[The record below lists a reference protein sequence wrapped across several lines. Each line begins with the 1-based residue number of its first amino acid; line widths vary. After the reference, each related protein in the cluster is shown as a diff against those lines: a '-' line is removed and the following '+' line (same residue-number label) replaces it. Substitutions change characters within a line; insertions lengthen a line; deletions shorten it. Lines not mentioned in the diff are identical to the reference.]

1 VPDVHSE
8 TLEGDPGPIVY
19 AQTSEPVSIPP
30 SSVVLR
36 TRGDS
41 SSAIGVLRE
50 AVASLDRQLPLANVQ
65 TMRQF
70 EGTVLGK
77 RRFQLILIV
86 SFAMA
91 SLLLAAVGTYS
102 VLAYAVSRRAREIAI
117 RLALGSSPTVVRG
130 MILRQGLRPVV
141 LGLVLGLLAAL
152 VFGRLVAG
160 LLFGVEPTDPVTI
173 LAVTA
178 VMLAAATLACWIP
191 ARRVVQTSLLNVL
204 RYE

>member
-1 VPDVHSE
+1 MPDVHSE

-19 AQTSEPVSIPP
+19 VADVGALGIPP

-36 TRGDS
+36 TQGDS
-41 SSAIGVLRE
+41 SAAIGVLRE

-70 EGTVLGK
+70 EGTVLGE
-77 RRFQLILIV
+77 RRFQLILIG
-86 SFAMA
+86 SFAVA

-117 RLALGSSPTVVRG
+117 RLALGSSPTMVRA
-130 MILRQGLRPVV
+130 MIVRQGLMPVLFGLA
-141 LGLVLGLLAAL
+141 LGLVAAL
-152 VFGRLVAG
+152 LSGRLVAG
-160 LLFGVEPTDPVTI
+160 LLFGVEPTDPLTI

-178 VMLAAATLACWIP
+178 VMLAAAALACWIP
-191 ARRVVQTSLLNVL
+191 ARRVVQTSLLDVL